1 MRLGYGMRL
10 LLIGKS
16 LFHYSLSLHVFCHLD
31 YILRVFFFFY
41 GKLILTVEIFFG
53 GGQGSE
59 AIYRDSL
66 IYTYIYPM
74 YNT

>member
-16 LFHYSLSLHVFCHLD
+16 LFHYSLSLPIFCHLD
-31 YILRVFFFFY
+31 YILRVFFFD
-41 GKLILTVEIFFG
+41 GKLILTFEIFFG

-74 YNT
+74 YHT